1 MSFRNRGSLVLVSSV
16 FVMVAEFLKRWMAAF
31 ALVLSATEVGL
42 GLHRA
47 IRSGSLSG
55 LVSGPD
61 SSAVARPE

>member
-1 MSFRNRGSLVLVSSV
+1 MSFRNRGSFVLVSSV
-16 FVMVAEFLKRWMAAF
+16 FAMVAEFLQRWMAALTL
-31 ALVLSATEVGL
+31 AHSATEVGL

-47 IRSGSLSG
+47 IRNGSLPR